1 MFVEMDLLESRQ
13 LNNYQ
18 DKRMMVS
25 QQAMKELLLETEQL
39 LEQTR
44 FGISILRCAS
54 ITLNHFNIYRQFRY
68 RPS

>member
-25 QQAMKELLLETEQL
+25 QQALKELLLETEQL

-44 FGISILRCAS
+44 FG
-54 ITLNHFNIYRQFRY
+54 
-68 RPS
+68 

>member
-44 FGISILRCAS
+44 FG
-54 ITLNHFNIYRQFRY
+54 
-68 RPS
+68 